1 MINKI
6 CVFGLGY
13 IGLPTA
19 SLFATNGIE
28 VIGIDI
34 NESIINTINKGQIHI
49 EEPGLKTIVKAA
61 VNSGNLKASLVPE
74 EADAFIIAVPTPFK
88 DEINNNGIKMADMSY
103 VESATKSL
111 IPFLKKGDLVILES
125 TSPIGT
131 CEDLITPLLSQSGF
145 IVGEDVFLAHCPE
158 RVLPGKILTESINN
172 ARIIGGIN
180 NKSSKMAESLY
191 RTFVEGDIYL
201 TTATTAEMCKLME
214 NTYRDVNIALANELA
229 NICSKI
235 NVNVWEAIEYSN
247 KHPRVN
253 IHSPGPGVGGHC
265 ISVDPW
271 FIIEKFPDN
280 ANLIKLARN
289 INDNQPHN
297 VLKTVTNIS
306 KEVTLKKITILG
318 LSYKGNVDDIR
329 ESPAIEIVHLLK
341 ESFNNVEISIYD
353 PHVIKNSEFDI
364 SNLEDAFYKS
374 DLALILT
381 NHNEFKYLSPDELGN
396 IMTNKIVYD
405 TRKCVDLTKW
415 EKAGFKTLLLGA

>member
-1 MINKI
+1 MINKL

-19 SLFATNGIE
+19 SLFATNGIQ
-28 VIGIDI
+28 VVGIDV

-49 EEPGLKTIVKAA
+49 EEPGLKTVVKAA
-61 VNSGNLKASLVPE
+61 VNSGNLKASLTPE

-88 DEINNNGIKMADMSY
+88 HHVDSDGIKKADMSY
-103 VESATKSL
+103 VESATRAML
-111 IPFLKKGDLVILES
+111 PFLKKGDLVILES

-131 CEDLITPLLSQSGF
+131 CENLISPILSESGL
-145 IVGEDVFLAHCPE
+145 IVGEDIFLAHCPE
-158 RVLPGKILTESINN
+158 RVLPGKILTEAINN

-180 NKSSKMAESLY
+180 KKSSQLAENLY
-191 RTFVEGDIYL
+191 RTFVEGEIYI

-235 NVNVWEAIEYSN
+235 NANVWEAIEYSN

-271 FIIEKFPDN
+271 FIIEKFPQD

-289 INDNQPHN
+289 INDNQPYN
-297 VLKTVTNIS
+297 VIKTIKEIS
-306 KEVTLKKITILG
+306 KEINLKKITILG
-318 LSYKGNVDDIR
+318 LAYKGNVDDIR
-329 ESPAIEIVHLLK
+329 ESPAIEIVKILK
-341 ESFNNVEISIYD
+341 TEFNNIEINVYD
-353 PHVIKNSEFDI
+353 PHVVKNSEFDI
-364 SNLEDAFYKS
+364 CNLEEAFNNS

-381 NHNEFKYLSPDELGN
+381 NHNEFKYLSPDELGK
-396 IMTNKIVYD
+396 IMKNKIVYD
-405 TRKCVDLTKW
+405 TRKCVDLSKW
-415 EKAGFKTLLLGA
+415 ESCGFKTLLLGF